1 MERQAVVEVF
11 VRDEEKCLLVVE
23 PRSAI
28 DAVRKH
34 IEAQRIETYEAVAAG
49 DFGVYANGNIYD
61 VLYGAAAVIAVHQP
75 KIPTEIVVQ
84 GL

>member
-11 VRDEEKCLLVVE
+11 VRDAEKCMLVVE
-23 PRSAI
+23 PRSAV

-34 IEAQRIETYEAVAAG
+34 IEAQRIETFESIAAG
-49 DFGVYANGNIYD
+49 DFGVYANGNIHE
-61 VLYGAAAVIAVHQP
+61 VLHGAAKVIAVHQP
-75 KIPTEIVVQ
+75 ETPSEIVVQ